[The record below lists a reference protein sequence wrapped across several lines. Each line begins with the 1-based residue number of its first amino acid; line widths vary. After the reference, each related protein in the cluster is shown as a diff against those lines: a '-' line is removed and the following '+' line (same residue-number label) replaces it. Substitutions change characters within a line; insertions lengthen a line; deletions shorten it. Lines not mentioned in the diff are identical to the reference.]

1 MEVRRLYKQEPGIIN
16 HQNDCGMTGLMC
28 SIVFRRNAIS
38 RWLLGRPG
46 LDTSISEG
54 KINNRTALHACIAHN
69 CDDQVPLDIVIHL
82 AKLCTKETL
91 NHRDQWGNTALD
103 WALDCD
109 GHTSAALYLTWLG
122 AKCKRGNLM
131 DGSVTLP
138 SWIAAGRQQD
148 AQYWAVAAND
158 SEALARL
165 ERMENVQMD
174 WKKLNNLAKL
184 FKNEQMSLAI
194 YHLKNPLLKL
204 YQEPRSSNPDFQII
218 CPGSRPI
225 LCHKSFLSARSEM
238 FRAMLEHDT
247 KEAKEM
253 MSELVICKD
262 IEVVEN
268 FVRFFYTGQL
278 EKGVNALKADA
289 TKLVKH
295 SAEVP
300 NDVLVPNLSKFLEL
314 SSFYLVAELKSIVED
329 RMIES
334 LNENTAEEFLLA
346 ADFFNGERVKSAAV
360 SFVKYRRPRL
370 LKENKKLEHMVEQL
384 QDEDWSLEC
393 RLLGRMVEKMQL

>member
-1 MEVRRLYKQEPGIIN
+1 MYKQEPGIIN
-16 HQNDCGMTGLMC
+16 QQNYRGMTGLMC
-28 SIVFRRNAIS
+28 SIVFRQNTIT

-54 KINNRTALHACIAHN
+54 KINNRTALHACMARNRSDPI
-69 CDDQVPLDIVIHL
+69 PLDIVIHL

-103 WALDCD
+103 WALDCN

-122 AKCKRGNLM
+122 VKCKRGNRTA
-131 DGSVTLP
+131 GSVTLQ
-138 SWIAAGRQQD
+138 SWMEAGRQQD
-148 AQYWAVAAND
+148 AQYWAIAAND

-184 FKNEQMSLAI
+184 FRNQQISLAI
-194 YHLKNPLLKL
+194 YHLKNPFLKL
-204 YQEPRSSNPDFQII
+204 YQEPGSSNPDFQII

-225 LCHKSFLSARSEM
+225 LCHKSFLSARSDM

-253 MSELVICKD
+253 MTELVICIDID

-278 EKGVNALKADA
+278 EKGVKVLKADA
-289 TKLVKH
+289 TKLVKD

-300 NDVLVPNLSKFLEL
+300 NGVLIPNLSKFLEL

-334 LNENTAEEFLLA
+334 FNENTVEEFLLA
-346 ADFFNGERVKSAAV
+346 ADLFNGERVKSAAV
-360 SFVKYRRPRL
+360 NFVKYRRPRL
-370 LKENKKLEHMVEQL
+370 LKENEKLQQMVERL

-393 RLLGRMVEKMQL
+393 RLLGRMVEELQL